1 MLQISLFIAAKG
13 YVIAYE
19 KYNLQNMYMYMFMV
33 FLYIFPFMIVVAFYL
48 MVGLIMIFY
57 KMERKMEF
65 LQYMF
70 SLRRVQKRLVS
81 VAVDSLFLL
90 SAFWAALL
98 VRLDTFS
105 VLANSGYW
113 LLISTVVAVSIVVFF
128 KLGLYRAV
136 LRYMGLQALTAIAL
150 GVAVSTIALVLISYY
165 ADLDLPRTVPFI
177 YAAFALV
184 FVGGSRAVVRSFV
197 SAGMKRVGEPV
208 IIYGAGVSG
217 RQLVTALVQSHEYY
231 PFAFVDDDKN
241 LHGTVIQGV
250 HVHSPSI
257 IKKLIKQKAV
267 TKVLLAIPSASR
279 SRRQEILLQL
289 EPLLAQVLTL
299 PAMADLVSGNKLYSD
314 IKEVEID
321 DLLGRDSVTP
331 SQDLLAG
338 NIKGKVVM
346 VTGAGGSIGS
356 ELCRQI
362 LKQAPKKLV
371 LFELSEFGLY
381 AIERELNA
389 TALELG
395 LDVKIFPMM
404 GSVQRENRV
413 KAIMESFGV
422 QTVYH
427 AAAYKHVPL
436 VEHNVVEGVR
446 NNVFGTLYTARAAIE
461 AKVETFV
468 LVSTDKA
475 VRPTNVMGT
484 TKRMAELVLQAFA
497 KEKHSTRFCM
507 VRFGNVLG
515 SSGSVVPLFRTQIA
529 NGGPVT
535 VTHPEITRF
544 FMTIP
549 EASQL
554 VIQAG
559 AMGKGGDVFVLDM
572 GKSVK
577 IVDLASKMIR
587 LSGFEVRSDTNPD
600 GDIDIEFS
608 GLRPGEKLYEE
619 LLIGDDVTGTEH
631 ERIMTA
637 NENYLSWAEYSK
649 ILERLDIA
657 CHEFNHEAIRDILLT
672 TPTGF
677 APTDGICDLLYQQK
691 AKNSVSQNK
700 VVNFAS

>member
-1 MLQISLFIAAKG
+1 
-13 YVIAYE
+13 
-19 KYNLQNMYMYMFMV
+19 
-33 FLYIFPFMIVVAFYL
+33 
-48 MVGLIMIFY
+48 
-57 KMERKMEF
+57 MEF
-65 LQYMF
+65 LQGIF
-70 SLRRVQKRLVS
+70 TLPRAQKRFVS
-81 VAVDSLFLL
+81 LAVDSLFLIF
-90 SAFWAALL
+90 AFWTALL
-98 VRLDTFS
+98 VRLDDVS
-105 VLANSGYW
+105 VLSGSGYW
-113 LLISTVVAVSIVVFF
+113 LVLLFVLPVSLFVFA

-136 LRYMGLQALTAIAL
+136 LRYMGLQALVAISS
-150 GVAVSTIALVLISYY
+150 GIVVSTITLVLVAFYTEANI
-165 ADLDLPRTVPFI
+165 PRTFPLI
-177 YAAFALV
+177 YASFALV
-184 FVGGSRAVVRSFV
+184 FIGGSRALVRSLV
-197 SAGMKRVGEPV
+197 GTGIKRVGEPV

-217 RQLVTALVQSHEYY
+217 RQLLSSLVQSHEYH
-231 PFAFVDDDKN
+231 PFAFVDDDVS

-257 IKKLIKQKAV
+257 IRKLIKQKSA

-279 SRRQEILLQL
+279 TKRQKILLTL
-289 EPLLAQVLTL
+289 ESFAVQVLTI
-299 PAMADLVSGNKLYSD
+299 PATADLVNGKKLYSD

-321 DLLGRDSVTP
+321 DLLGRDSVSP
-331 SQDLLAG
+331 REDLLSA
-338 NIKGKVVM
+338 NITNKVVM

-362 LKQAPKKLV
+362 LKQSPAKLV
-371 LFELSEFGLY
+371 LFELSEFALY
-381 AIERELNA
+381 AIERELRA
-389 TALELG
+389 IALELN
-395 LDVKIFPMM
+395 LDVPIFPLM
-404 GSVQRENRV
+404 GSVQRENRIQAV
-413 KAIMESFGV
+413 MESFGV

-446 NNVFGTLYTARAAIE
+446 NNVFGTLYTARAAIA

-468 LVSTDKA
+468 LISTDKA

-497 KEKHSTRFCM
+497 KENHQTRFCM

-572 GKSVK
+572 GNSVK

-587 LSGFEVRSDTNPD
+587 LSGFEVRNEINPD
-600 GDIDIEFS
+600 GDIAIEFS

-619 LLIGDDVTGTEH
+619 LLIGDDVTGTDH

-637 NENYLSWAEYSK
+637 NESFLDWSDYST
-649 ILERLDIA
+649 ILDRLDNA
-657 CHEFNHEAIRDILLT
+657 CHEFQHEVIRDILLT

-677 APTDGICDLLYQQK
+677 NPTDGICDLVWQQRESEREMD
-691 AKNSVSQNK
+691 SVKESGK
-700 VVNFAS
+700 VVPLVS

>member
-1 MLQISLFIAAKG
+1 
-13 YVIAYE
+13 
-19 KYNLQNMYMYMFMV
+19 
-33 FLYIFPFMIVVAFYL
+33 
-48 MVGLIMIFY
+48 
-57 KMERKMEF
+57 MEF
-65 LQYMF
+65 LQF
-70 SLRRVQKRLVS
+70 LFGLKRAHKRLVS
-81 VAVDSLFLL
+81 LTVDAVFLCV
-90 SAFWAALL
+90 AFWTALL
-98 VRLDTFS
+98 VRIDDFV
-105 VLANSGYW
+105 VLANTHYW
-113 LLISTVVAVSIVVFF
+113 LLLFIVVPVSLTAFA

-136 LRYMGLQALTAIAL
+136 LRYMGSQALTAI
-150 GVAVSTIALVLISYY
+150 GVGVIFSTVSLVLFSFY
-165 ADLDLPRTVPFI
+165 LDAQLPRTVPII
-177 YAAFALV
+177 YAAFSLV
-184 FVGGSRAVVRSFV
+184 FIGGSRAIVRSMV
-197 SAGMKRVGEPV
+197 GSGMKRIGEPV

-217 RQLVTALVQSHEYY
+217 RQLLTSLVQSHEYH
-231 PFAFVDDDKN
+231 PFAFVDDDIS

-257 IKKLIKQKAV
+257 IRKLIKQKSV
-267 TKVLLAIPSASR
+267 KKVLLAMPSATR
-279 SRRQEILLQL
+279 AKRQAILTRL
-289 EPLLAQVLTL
+289 EPLAVQVLTI
-299 PAMADLVSGNKLYSD
+299 PAMSDLVNGTKLYSD

-321 DLLGRDSVTP
+321 DLLGRDAVNP
-331 SQDLLAG
+331 REDLLSA
-338 NIKGKVVM
+338 NIKDKVVM

-371 LFELSEFGLY
+371 LFELSEFALY

-389 TALELG
+389 IAKELG
-395 LDVKIFPMM
+395 LNVRILPMM

-413 KAIMESFGV
+413 QAIMESFGV

-446 NNVFGTLYTARAAIE
+446 NNVFGTLYTARAAIA

-484 TKRMAELVLQAFA
+484 TKRMAELVLQALSREQN
-497 KEKHSTRFCM
+497 KTRFCM

-577 IVDLASKMIR
+577 IVDLAKKMIR
-587 LSGFEVRSDTNPD
+587 LSGYEVRSDKNPE
-600 GDIDIEFS
+600 GDIAIEFS

-637 NENYLSWAEYSK
+637 NELYLTWAEYSV
-649 ILERLDIA
+649 ILDRLDMA
-657 CHEFNHEAIRDILLT
+657 CHNFNHELIRDILLK

-677 APTDGICDLLYQQK
+677 APTDGICDLVYQQK
-691 AKNSVSQNK
+691 AKNSDAAKKVINLVS
-700 VVNFAS
+700 

>member
-1 MLQISLFIAAKG
+1 MD
-13 YVIAYE
+13 
-19 KYNLQNMYMYMFMV
+19 
-33 FLYIFPFMIVVAFYL
+33 
-48 MVGLIMIFY
+48 
-57 KMERKMEF
+57 F
-65 LQYMF
+65 LQCLF
-70 SLRRVQKRLVS
+70 SLKRAQKRVVS
-81 VAVDSLFLL
+81 VTIDSIFLVV
-90 SAFWAALL
+90 AFWAALL
-98 VRLDTFS
+98 VRLDAVS
-105 VLANSGYW
+105 VLTNSAYW
-113 LLISTVVAVSIVVFF
+113 LLILLVVPVSIMVFA

-136 LRYMGLQALTAIAL
+136 LRYMGLQALTAIIV
-150 GVAVSTIALVLISYY
+150 GVLASTVSLVLIAYY
-165 ADLDLPRTVPFI
+165 SEADLPRTVPII

-184 FVGGSRAVVRSFV
+184 FVGGTRAMVRSLV
-197 SAGMKRVGEPV
+197 GSGLKRVGEPV

-217 RQLVTALVQSHEYY
+217 RQLVTSLVQSHEYF
-231 PFAFVDDDKN
+231 PFAFVDDDET

-257 IKKLIKQKAV
+257 IKKLIKQKTA
-267 TKVLLAIPSASR
+267 TKVLLAMPSATR
-279 SRRQEILLQL
+279 SRRQEILVKL
-289 EPLLAQVLTL
+289 EPLAVQVLTL

-321 DLLGRDSVTP
+321 DLLGRDSVAP
-331 SQDLLAG
+331 RCDLMVA
-338 NIKGKVVM
+338 NIKNKVVM

-362 LKQAPKKLV
+362 LKQSPRKLV
-371 LFELSEFGLY
+371 LFELSEFALY
-381 AIERELNA
+381 SIERELSA
-389 TALELG
+389 TAHELG
-395 LDVKIFPMM
+395 LKTEIYPIM
-404 GSVQRENRV
+404 GSVQRENRIQAV
-413 KAIMESFGV
+413 MEAFKV

-446 NNVFGTLYTARAAIE
+446 NNVFGTMYTARAAIA
-461 AKVETFV
+461 AKAETFV
-468 LVSTDKA
+468 LISTDKA

-497 KEKHSTRFCM
+497 KENVQTRFCM

-515 SSGSVVPLFRTQIA
+515 SSGSVVPLFRKQIA

-587 LSGFEVRSDTNPD
+587 LSGFEVKDDKNPD
-600 GDIDIEFS
+600 GDIGIEFS

-637 NENYLSWAEYSK
+637 NEIFLPWNELEL
-649 ILERLDIA
+649 ILNRLDKA
-657 CHEFNHEAIRDILLT
+657 CHEFNHEAIREILLLA
-672 TPTGF
+672 PTGF
-677 APTDGICDLLYQQK
+677 APTDGICDLVWLNKLQQETIHTRV
-691 AKNSVSQNK
+691 AE
-700 VVNFAS
+700 VVNFVKP

>member
-1 MLQISLFIAAKG
+1 MLNSRVHLIKIS
-13 YVIAYE
+13 Y
-19 KYNLQNMYMYMFMV
+19 
-33 FLYIFPFMIVVAFYL
+33 
-48 MVGLIMIFY
+48 IMIFLNLG
-57 KMERKMEF
+57 RKMEF
-65 LQYMF
+65 LQSIF
-70 SLRRVQKRLVS
+70 SLPRAQKRIVS
-81 VAVDSLFLL
+81 LLVDSLFLVF
-90 SAFWAALL
+90 AFWTALL
-98 VRLDTFS
+98 VRLDDVS
-105 VLANSGYW
+105 VLAHQSYW
-113 LLISTVVAVSIVVFF
+113 AVLFF
-128 KLGLYRAV
+128 VIPVSLFTFARLGLYRAV
-136 LRYMGLQALTAIAL
+136 LRYMGLQALIAIAS
-150 GVAVSTIALVLISYY
+150 GIVVSTITLVLVSFYME
-165 ADLDLPRTVPFI
+165 ADIPRTFPLI

-184 FVGGSRAVVRSFV
+184 FIGGSRALVRSLV
-197 SAGMKRVGEPV
+197 GTGIKRVGEPV

-217 RQLVTALVQSHEYY
+217 RQLLSSLVQSHEYY
-231 PFAFVDDDKN
+231 PFAFVDDDIS

-257 IKKLIKQKAV
+257 VRKLIKQKSA

-279 SRRQEILLQL
+279 TKRQQILLNL
-289 EPLLAQVLTL
+289 ESLAVQVLTI
-299 PAMADLVSGNKLYSD
+299 PAMADLVNGNKLYSD

-321 DLLGRDSVTP
+321 DLLGRDSVAP
-331 SQDLLAG
+331 RDDLLSA
-338 NIKGKVVM
+338 NITNKVVM

-362 LKQAPKKLV
+362 LKQSPSKLV
-371 LFELSEFGLY
+371 LFELSEFALY
-381 AIERELNA
+381 AIERELKA
-389 TALELG
+389 MAAELN
-395 LDVKIFPMM
+395 LDVPIFPLM
-404 GSVQRENRV
+404 GSVQRENRIQAV
-413 KAIMESFGV
+413 MESFNV

-446 NNVFGTLYTARAAIE
+446 NNVFGTLYTARAAIK
-461 AKVETFV
+461 ANVETFV
-468 LVSTDKA
+468 LISTDKA

-497 KEKHSTRFCM
+497 KENNQTRFCM

-515 SSGSVVPLFRTQIA
+515 SSGSVVPLFRAQIA
-529 NGGPVT
+529 SGGPIT

-587 LSGFEVRSDTNPD
+587 LSGFEVQNEINPD
-600 GDIDIEFS
+600 GDIAIEFS

-637 NENYLSWAEYSK
+637 NELCLGWDEYSK
-649 ILERLDIA
+649 ILDRLDVA
-657 CHEFNHEAIRDILLT
+657 CHEFQHEVIRDILLT

-677 APTDGICDLLYQQK
+677 NPTDGICDLVWKERVEELDELTGK
-691 AKNSVSQNK
+691 TAK
-700 VVNFAS
+700 VVPLVS